1 MWVTQLCLTHCD
13 PMGCRLPGSSVH
25 GIPQARILEC
35 PSLGDLLD
43 SGIEPGSPALQ
54 ADFLL
59 SEPPGKPSL
68 YSYSSLVTFFAFRF
82 TLYDEFKKVVIFG
95 GYIWLIFDILWV
107 EVIHFLGFWIILRA
121 KVPWTIL
128 KPLRLYH
135 FWNSSSQTSS
145 GKLLSLA
152 YTLARNFWNTVFSL
166 WI

>member
-1 MWVTQLCLTHCD
+1 MLVTQSCPTPCN
-13 PMGCRLPGSSVH
+13 PMDCSLPGSSVH
-25 GIPQARILEC
+25 GIPQARILEWDH
-35 PSLGDLLD
+35 PNPGV
-43 SGIEPGSPALQ
+43 EPGSPALQ
-54 ADFLL
+54 VDSLP
-59 SEPPGKPSL
+59 SEPPGSTSL

-166 WI
+166 